1 MKSLK
6 LLSLVLAMLVG
17 FVSAAQQNTITGT
30 VSDYNA
36 VLLAGAS
43 VKIQHSGK
51 ETATN
56 FEGKYT
62 IAAQKGDT
70 LVFSYVGCQVQT
82 QVVGNKNV
90 IKVKLAAGTP
100 LPEKF
105 GYNQEIINKKNKK
118 QYLRL
123 TESQIRNIDSVPS
136 NKEPLYIVDGVPV
149 KSQQIAKINPY
160 DIQNISILKENE
172 ATSLYGIR
180 AYYGAIII
188 STKNE
193 LYKNLTAE
201 ETAIKLIKLPVP
213 FSKKENKR
221 D

>member
-17 FVSAAQQNTITGT
+17 FVSAAQQKIITGT
-30 VSDYNA
+30 VSDYNT

-43 VKIQHSGK
+43 VKIQQSGK

-56 FEGKYT
+56 FEGEYT
-62 IAAQKGDT
+62 IAAQKGDS
-70 LVFSYVGCQVQT
+70 LIFSYVGCQLQT

-90 IKVKLAAGTP
+90 MNVQLTTSPP

-105 GYNQEIINKKNKK
+105 GYNPQITDK

-149 KSQQIAKINPY
+149 KSQQIARINPY
-160 DIQNISILKENE
+160 DIENISVLKENE

-193 LYKNLTAE
+193 VYKNLTAE
-201 ETAIKLIKLPVP
+201 ETAIELMKLPVP
-213 FSKKENKR
+213 FSKKQIKKDLNY
-221 D
+221 

>member
-6 LLSLVLAMLVG
+6 LLSLVLAMPVS
-17 FVSAAQQNTITGT
+17 FISAAQQKTVTGT

-43 VKIQHSGK
+43 VKIQQSGK

-56 FEGKYT
+56 FEGEYT

-70 LVFSYVGCQVQT
+70 LVFSYVGCQVQR

-90 IKVKLAAGTP
+90 MNVQLTASPP

-105 GYNQEIINKKNKK
+105 GSNTEIADKKNQKH
-118 QYLRL
+118 YLLLRDPE
-123 TESQIRNIDSVPS
+123 TRNLQAIPS
-136 NKEPLYIVDGVPV
+136 NNEPLFIVDGVPV
-149 KSQQIAKINPY
+149 KSGQIAKINPY
-160 DIQNISILKENE
+160 DIEHISVLKEVE
-172 ATSLYGIR
+172 ATSLYGTR
-180 AYYGAIII
+180 GYYGAIII

-193 LYKNLTAE
+193 IYKNLTE
-201 ETAIKLIKLPVP
+201 EEITIELIKLPVP
-213 FSKKENKR
+213 FSKKENKEN
-221 D
+221 

>member
-1 MKSLK
+1 MKSIQ

-17 FVSAAQQNTITGT
+17 FVSAAQQKTITGT

-90 IKVKLAAGTP
+90 IKVKLAASPT

-105 GYNQEIINKKNKK
+105 GYNPQITDKKNKK
-118 QYLRL
+118 QYLPQK
-123 TESQIRNIDSVPS
+123 ESQIRNIDCVPS
-136 NKEPLYIVDGVPV
+136 NKEPLFIVDGIPV
-149 KSQQIAKINPY
+149 KSGQIAKINPN
-160 DIQNISILKENE
+160 DIENISVLKENE

-188 STKNE
+188 RTKNE
-193 LYKNLTAE
+193 IDKNLTAQ
-201 ETAIKLIKLPVP
+201 ETAISLMKMPVP
-213 FSKKENKR
+213 FSKKENKQ